1 MLVPLSRVLVA
12 ALLAGGLGRRG
23 LKKQSLDVSGAAAAC
38 FVGFFTL
45 AAGYRFGLLL
55 LGFYFSGSK
64 LTKVRASVKQQLDAN
79 YKPGGQRSAGQVLAC
94 SLLATLL
101 AVYSVV
107 QFGDADVAL
116 NFQDAPG
123 QSYLVASYIGHY
135 ACCAADTWASE
146 LGVLSKSEPRLITTL
161 RRVPPG
167 TNGGV
172 SVLGLAVSALG
183 GAFIGALHYAA
194 SLASGTAQLQVI
206 TLGVVTGLFGSVL
219 DSVLGAT
226 VQATYFDRSTR
237 KICDESSTHA
247 DTWWSLS
254 KWKPSSQVDSR
265 KKKLLERNSRL
276 AMARTSRTFNGS
288 TVLPQVEL
296 TDDDALEYRGI
307 ADESFR
313 ETRALYENFL
323 YERKQSLD
331 SRRWKHVRTK
341 GAMKV
346 YRKRSAAIPGESAS
360 STSSADPFE
369 VEDDALLIGPASSL
383 SVATK
388 IPVVLCTGTV
398 QGKLDDVMYGNFV
411 QDTTSLRRRSIYAK
425 DGMDDLVMLGTLEG
439 PTETNPFDFLG
450 VAWLLYSAPGLGA
463 IVKQR
468 DYVVLVNTGFATT
481 SRGESLGYGIAQSVP
496 HPGLPELK
504 HLDIV
509 RASMSFC
516 VIYRQQSDQL
526 VESFAHAV
534 VDPRG
539 TLMSFFALQEIANSI
554 VGMGAPMECAEGKKL
569 RWNLSTVDIQREEAV
584 YKRLDGR

>member
-1 MLVPLSRVLVA
+1 
-12 ALLAGGLGRRG
+12 
-23 LKKQSLDVSGAAAAC
+23 
-38 FVGFFTL
+38 
-45 AAGYRFGLLL
+45 
-55 LGFYFSGSK
+55 
-64 LTKVRASVKQQLDAN
+64 
-79 YKPGGQRSAGQVLAC
+79 
-94 SLLATLL
+94 
-101 AVYSVV
+101 
-107 QFGDADVAL
+107 
-116 NFQDAPG
+116 
-123 QSYLVASYIGHY
+123 
-135 ACCAADTWASE
+135 
-146 LGVLSKSEPRLITTL
+146 
-161 RRVPPG
+161 
-167 TNGGV
+167 
-172 SVLGLAVSALG
+172 
-183 GAFIGALHYAA
+183 
-194 SLASGTAQLQVI
+194 
-206 TLGVVTGLFGSVL
+206 
-219 DSVLGAT
+219 
-226 VQATYFDRSTR
+226 
-237 KICDESSTHA
+237 
-247 DTWWSLS
+247 
-254 KWKPSSQVDSR
+254 
-265 KKKLLERNSRL
+265 
-276 AMARTSRTFNGS
+276 MARTSRTFNGS

-313 ETRALYENFL
+313 ETRALYETFL

-346 YRKRSAAIPGESAS
+346 YRKRSGSIDTDSTSTASTTAAAIPGESAS

-569 RWNLSTVDIQREEAV
+569 RWYVHKTAADNRALDSSKAFAASKSSSSSSSSAATEQSTATRIHESEDSNVCSYCHKTIGKLFSTQSVQCTVCHECVCKHCSVSKELVVRSSHAKSGMTAHAYSFCLGCFLASRNLSTVDIQREEAV